1 MSAALLGVALI
12 CCSSSAAGAGTF
24 FGGFIPGYITIVLQ
38 KMKKLIQLIITG
50 DAKPIDCE
58 NLYKYMKETKGTP
71 AAESAS
77 QSLTANEQTIAGK
90 VYDIGRNV
98 SPEKICDKSVTDSA
112 IKLFK
117 KVQKAPEGEDVT
129 GFCSELSELNN
140 DNANKPRL
148 AYYWD
153 ESKKEFV
160 KDDIYFSNA
169 FGGKSGP
176 ELEEPITAKC
186 NEAGINIGYVENAPE
201 GEDISGF
208 CNDIRE
214 LNDDNPNKPLLVAR
228 CKAAGINIR

>member
-1 MSAALLGVALI
+1 MSAALLVLLAGC
-12 CCSSSAAGAGTF
+12 CCSSSAGAGAF
-24 FGGFIPGYITIVLQ
+24 FGGFIPGTSQFIAK
-38 KMKKLIQLIITG
+38 KMKKMIQTIITD
-50 DAKPIDCE
+50 DAKPVDCE
-58 NLYKYMKETKGTP
+58 NLYKYIKEIKGTP

-77 QSLTANEQTIAGK
+77 QSLTANEQTIAEK

-98 SPEKICDKSVTDSA
+98 SPEKICDKSTIDSA

-117 KVQKAPEGEDVT
+117 DVENAAEDEDVT
-129 GFCSELSELNN
+129 GFCSELSELNS

-176 ELEEPITAKC
+176 ELEEPVKAKC
-186 NEAGINIGYVENAPE
+186 MEAGINI
-201 GEDISGF
+201 S
-208 CNDIRE
+208 
-214 LNDDNPNKPLLVAR
+214 
-228 CKAAGINIR
+228 

>member
-1 MSAALLGVALI
+1 MSAALLGIVLI

-24 FGGFIPGYITIVLQ
+24 LGGFIPDTSPFIA
-38 KMKKLIQLIITG
+38 KKLKKIIQLIITG

-58 NLYKYMKETKGTP
+58 NLYKYMKEIKGTP

-117 KVQKAPEGEDVT
+117 DVENAAEGEDVT
-129 GFCSELSELNN
+129 GFCNDIKELDNN
-140 DNANKPRL
+140 DEIRPR
-148 AYYWD
+148 YYWD

-160 KDDIYFSNA
+160 KDDIYFSKI
-169 FGGKSGP
+169 GGKSGP
-176 ELEEPITAKC
+176 EFEQSITAKC
-186 NEAGINIGYVENAPE
+186 NEAGVNIRYVENAPE